1 MNDTIM
7 ERGLQR
13 APRAWEY
20 CHGGWLNEGPA
31 VFQPFAARCRQ
42 MGFVEF
48 GFNVVMLFRLEKFG
62 WVCWLFEYHGMG
74 MLAI

>member
-1 MNDTIM
+1 M
-7 ERGLQR
+7 
-13 APRAWEY
+13 
-20 CHGGWLNEGPA
+20 NEGPA